1 MGNNKNR
8 DMQAVK
14 VTQMATQIGKEIEE
28 QRAVGTW
35 GSFNQNTNTVASL
48 IENPCN
54 THWAGMRSG
63 KGCARLKQDDLRAGC
78 FQFGEGGGG

>member
-1 MGNNKNR
+1 
-8 DMQAVK
+8 MQAVK